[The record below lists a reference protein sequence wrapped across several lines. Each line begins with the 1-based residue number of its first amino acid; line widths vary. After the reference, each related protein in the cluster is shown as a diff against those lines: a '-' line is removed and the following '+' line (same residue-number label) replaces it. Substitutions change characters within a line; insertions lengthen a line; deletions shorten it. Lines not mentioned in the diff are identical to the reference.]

1 VSASSLNPL
10 SLVLIDISGYTRFTK
25 LHRLSAL
32 HAEQIIGELLEGIVR
47 RATPPLVRHEIL
59 GDAVSFYAKS
69 DGSAALADEIRR
81 QVSAIF
87 DAFRVREGE
96 LISDCSLCI
105 CEACRSVG
113 KLRLKAILH
122 HGQAVFSRLLE
133 TQKISGEDVILA
145 HRLLKNSIPHGEYI
159 LETEP
164 FYRLGGGFV
173 GVQAEQRLESCA
185 EFGAVPVR
193 VFYPSGR
200 NIEVRATPRSLLDKL
215 RMSFR
220 NDWYSLRRLFVPA
233 PRVRIEPPP
242 RHDEARSETARFI
255 ERTHFPARK
264 KTPTE
269 H

>member
-1 VSASSLNPL
+1 VSASSLSPV

-32 HAEQIIGELLEGIVR
+32 HAEQIISELLEGIVR
-47 RATPPLVRHEIL
+47 RASPPLMRHEIL

-69 DGSAALADEIRR
+69 DGSASLADEIRR

-87 DAFRVREGE
+87 EAFRVREGE

-105 CEACRSVG
+105 CEACRNVG

-122 HGQAVFSRLLE
+122 HGQAVFSQLLE
-133 TQKISGEDVILA
+133 VQKISGEDVILA
-145 HRLLKNSIPHGEYI
+145 HRLLKNSIPSGEYI

-164 FYRLGGGFV
+164 FSRLGGGFP
-173 GVQAEQRLESCA
+173 GLTAEPRLESCA

-200 NIEVRATPRSLLDKL
+200 NTQVAARPRSFFQKL

-220 NDWYSLRRLFVPA
+220 NDWYSLRRLFA
-233 PRVRIEPPP
+233 PGPRARLEPPP
-242 RHDEARSETARFI
+242 RYEPTRSETARFI
-255 ERTHFPARK
+255 ERTHFPTRK
-264 KTPTE
+264 KTPTQ